1 MGVSPHRRGRPPLTT
16 PIERLDMLHVPP
28 AVRAGALLAV
38 AAAAL
43 TACGTASG
51 AGTTADSGK
60 PVYGGTLVYLED
72 RQESCIDPQIGGD
85 IPQAMIGQQYTD
97 DIVYEGAGGKI
108 EPWLAKSWTISP
120 NELTYTFTFRDN
132 VKFTDGTPLNA
143 AAVQANF
150 ARVVNPKTGSS
161 TDGGYIAPFYKSS
174 KVLSPYVLQV
184 NLTTPDS
191 SFLDVLAQGYFG
203 IESPTAFARGIS
215 KNCLYPVGSGP
226 FEVQKDVPNQEV
238 ILVRN
243 PDYNSPPPGSTHT
256 GPAYLKEI
264 VWKIVPDES
273 VRWAALAQNQA
284 NVIYNPPAQDYA
296 SAAAEHITMF
306 DKERPGSPNSILFN
320 TSVAPLNNVLV
331 REAFDY
337 ASDEK
342 ANLKSAYFGTYPYV
356 GSPLVPGTP
365 DYDPAYANAF
375 AYNPAKA
382 SQLLAQAGYTGKNSQ
397 GYRTSNGQVLS
408 VTIPY
413 DSDAGQT
420 PPEDLTLYQ
429 DIQASEKAAG
439 IEVTLKPVS
448 TTELDSLW
456 EGGKGYQALAGGY
469 WITNTPDV
477 LRTLYST
484 QALKYYGT
492 NSDRYSN
499 PTLDKI
505 LADGLAAKT
514 DAQRQTIYDQAQAFV
529 AQQALLLPLY
539 PAEERLAISSNTH
552 SVSADY
558 AVGLPDFYDTW
569 ISG

>member
-1 MGVSPHRRGRPPLTT
+1 
-16 PIERLDMLHVPP
+16 MLHVPP
-28 AVRAGALLAV
+28 AVRAGAVLAV

-51 AGTTADSGK
+51 AGTTADPGK
-60 PVYGGTLVYLED
+60 PVSGGTLVYLED

-108 EPWLAKSWTISP
+108 EPWLAKSWTVSP
-120 NELTYTFTFRDN
+120 NGLTYTFTFRDN
-132 VKFTDGTPLNA
+132 VKFTDGTPVDA

-150 ARVVNPKTGSS
+150 ERVVNPKTGSS
-161 TDGGYIAPFYKSS
+161 TDGGYIAPFYKNS

-203 IESPTAFARGIS
+203 IESPKAFARGIT

-226 FEVQKDVPNQEV
+226 FEVAKDVPNQEV
-238 ILVRN
+238 VLVRN
-243 PDYNSPPPGSTHT
+243 PDFNSPPPGSTHT

-264 VWKIVPDES
+264 IWKIVPDES
-273 VRWAALAQNQA
+273 VRWAALTENEA

-296 SAAAEHITMF
+296 AAAADHITMF

-320 TSVAPLNNVLV
+320 TSVAPLNSVLV
-331 REAFDY
+331 RQAFLY
-337 ASDEK
+337 ASDEQ

-356 GSPLVPGTP
+356 GGPLVPGTP
-365 DYDPAYANAF
+365 DYDPAFDNVY

-382 SQLLAQAGYTGKNSQ
+382 NQLLQEAGYTGHNSQ
-397 GYRTSNGQVLS
+397 GYRTKDGHVLS
-408 VTIPY
+408 IAIPY
-413 DSDAGQT
+413 DSDPGQT
-420 PPEDLTLYQ
+420 PPEDLTLFE
-429 DIQASEKAAG
+429 DIQASEKSAG
-439 IEVTLKPVS
+439 IDVTLDPVS
-448 TTELDSLW
+448 TTELDNLW
-456 EGGKGYQALAGGY
+456 ESGKGYQTLADGY

-499 PTLDKI
+499 ATLDKL
-505 LADGLAAKT
+505 LAEGLAAQNP
-514 DAQRQTIYDQAQAFV
+514 ARRQAIYDQAQAFV
-529 AQQALLLPLY
+529 SKQALILDLY
-539 PAEERLAISSNTH
+539 PAEERLAINSNTH
-552 SVSADY
+552 GVSADY

>member
-1 MGVSPHRRGRPPLTT
+1 
-16 PIERLDMLHVPP
+16 MLHVPP
-28 AVRAGALLAV
+28 VVRAGALLAV

-43 TACGTASG
+43 TACGTANG
-51 AGTTADSGK
+51 AGTTGNSSGK
-60 PVYGGTLVYLED
+60 PVSGGTLVYLED

-120 NELTYTFTFRDN
+120 NGLTYTFTFRDN
-132 VKFTDGTPLNA
+132 VNFTDGTPVDA

-150 ARVVNPKTGSS
+150 ERVVNPKTGSS
-161 TDGGYIAPFYKSS
+161 TDGGYIAPFYKNS

-184 NLTTPDS
+184 NLTNPDS

-203 IESPTAFARGIS
+203 IESPKAFARGIT

-226 FEVQKDVPNQEV
+226 FEVAKDVPNQEV
-238 ILVRN
+238 VLVRN
-243 PDYNSPPPGSTHT
+243 PDFNSPPPGSTHT

-264 VWKIVPDES
+264 IWKIVPDES
-273 VRWAALAQNQA
+273 VRWAALTENEA

-296 SAAAEHITMF
+296 SAAADHITMF

-331 REAFDY
+331 RQAFLY
-337 ASDEK
+337 ASDEQ

-356 GSPLVPGTP
+356 GGPLVPGTP
-365 DYDPAYANAF
+365 DYDPAFANVY

-382 SQLLAQAGYTGKNSQ
+382 NQLLEQAGYTARNSQ
-397 GYRTSNGQVLS
+397 GYRIKDGHVLS
-408 VTIPY
+408 IAIPY
-413 DSDAGQT
+413 DSDPGQT
-420 PPEDLTLYQ
+420 PPEDLTLFE
-429 DIQASEKAAG
+429 DIQASEKSAG
-439 IEVTLKPVS
+439 IDVTLDPVS
-448 TTELDSLW
+448 TTELDNLW
-456 EGGKGYQALAGGY
+456 ESGKGYQTLADGY

-499 PTLDKI
+499 PTLDKL
-505 LADGLAAKT
+505 LAEGLAEQNPAK
-514 DAQRQTIYDQAQAFV
+514 RQAIYDQAQAFV
-529 AQQALLLPLY
+529 SQQALILDLY
-539 PAEERLAISSNTH
+539 PAEERLAINANTH
-552 SVSADY
+552 GVSADY

>member
-1 MGVSPHRRGRPPLTT
+1 
-16 PIERLDMLHVPP
+16 MLHVPP

-43 TACGTASG
+43 TACGTANG
-51 AGTTADSGK
+51 AGTTVGSGK
-60 PVYGGTLVYLED
+60 PVSGGTLIYLED

-97 DIVYEGAGGKI
+97 DIVYEGPGGKI

-120 NELTYTFTFRDN
+120 NGLTYTFTFRDN
-132 VKFTDGTPLNA
+132 VNFTDGTPVDA

-150 ARVVNPKTGSS
+150 ERVVNPKTGSS

-203 IESPTAFARGIS
+203 IESPKGFARGIS
-215 KNCLYPVGSGP
+215 KNCLYPIGSGP
-226 FEVQKDVPNQEV
+226 FEVAKDVPNQEV
-238 ILVRN
+238 VLVRN
-243 PDYNSPPPGSTHT
+243 PDFNSPPPGSTHT

-264 VWKIVPDES
+264 IWKIVPDES
-273 VRWAALAQNQA
+273 VRWAALTQNEA

-296 SAAAEHITMF
+296 SAAAYHITMF

-320 TSVAPLNNVLV
+320 TSVTPLNNVLV
-331 REAFDY
+331 RQAFLY
-337 ASDEK
+337 ASDEQ

-356 GSPLVPGTP
+356 GGPLVPGTP
-365 DYDPAYANAF
+365 DYDPAFDNVYS
-375 AYNPAKA
+375 YNPAKA
-382 SQLLAQAGYTGKNSQ
+382 SQLLEEAGYTGHNGQ
-397 GYRTSNGQVLS
+397 GYRTKDGHVLS
-408 VTIPY
+408 IAIPY
-413 DSDAGQT
+413 DSDPGQT
-420 PPEDLTLYQ
+420 PPEDLTLFQ
-429 DIQASEKAAG
+429 DIQASERSAG
-439 IEVTLKPVS
+439 IDVTLDPVS
-448 TTELDSLW
+448 TTELDNLW
-456 EGGKGYQALAGGY
+456 ESGTGYQTLADGY

-499 PTLDKI
+499 PTLDKL
-505 LADGLAAKT
+505 LAEGLAAQNP
-514 DAQRQTIYDQAQAFV
+514 AQREAIYDQAQAFV
-529 AQQALLLPLY
+529 SQQALILDLY
-539 PAEERLAISSNTH
+539 PAEERLAISANTH
-552 SVSADY
+552 GVSADY

>member
-1 MGVSPHRRGRPPLTT
+1 
-16 PIERLDMLHVPP
+16 MLHVPP
-28 AVRAGALLAV
+28 VVRAGALLAV

-43 TACGTASG
+43 TACGTANG
-51 AGTTADSGK
+51 AGTTADSSGK
-60 PVYGGTLVYLED
+60 PVSGGTLVYLED

-120 NELTYTFTFRDN
+120 NGLTYTFTFRDN
-132 VKFTDGTPLNA
+132 VNFTDGTPVDA

-150 ARVVNPKTGSS
+150 ERVVNPKTGSS
-161 TDGGYIAPFYKSS
+161 TDGGYIAPFYKNS

-203 IESPTAFARGIS
+203 IESPKAFARGIS

-226 FEVQKDVPNQEV
+226 FEVAKDVPNQEV
-238 ILVRN
+238 VLVRN
-243 PDYNSPPPGSTHT
+243 PDFNSPAPGSTHT

-264 VWKIVPDES
+264 IWKIVPDES
-273 VRWAALAQNQA
+273 VRWAALTENEA

-296 SAAAEHITMF
+296 SAAADHITMF

-331 REAFDY
+331 RQAFLY
-337 ASDEK
+337 ASDEQ

-356 GSPLVPGTP
+356 GGPLVPGTP
-365 DYDPAYANAF
+365 DYDPAFDNVY

-382 SQLLAQAGYTGKNSQ
+382 NQLLEQAGYTGRNSQ
-397 GYRTSNGQVLS
+397 GYRTKDGHVLS
-408 VTIPY
+408 IAIPY
-413 DSDAGQT
+413 DSDPGQT
-420 PPEDLTLYQ
+420 PPEDLTLFE
-429 DIQASEKAAG
+429 DIQASEKSAG
-439 IEVTLKPVS
+439 IDVTLDPVS
-448 TTELDSLW
+448 TTELDNLW
-456 EGGKGYQALAGGY
+456 ESGKGYQTLADGY

-492 NSDRYSN
+492 NSDRYSST
-499 PTLDKI
+499 TLDKL
-505 LADGLAAKT
+505 LAEGLAEQNPAR
-514 DAQRQTIYDQAQAFV
+514 RQAIYDQAQAFV
-529 AQQALLLPLY
+529 SQQALILDLY
-539 PAEERLAISSNTH
+539 PAEERLAINANTH
-552 SVSADY
+552 GVSADY

>member
-1 MGVSPHRRGRPPLTT
+1 MIAPSSKGPALTSVASAGR
-16 PIERLDMLHVPP
+16 VC
-28 AVRAGALLAV
+28 ALLG
-38 AAAAL
+38 AAAVVL
-43 TACGTASG
+43 TACGTA
-51 AGTTADSGK
+51 TNTADVTGSAK
-60 PVYGGTLVYLED
+60 PVYGGTLTYLED

-120 NELTYTFTFRDN
+120 NGLTYTFTFRDN

-174 KVLSPYVLQV
+174 KVVSQYVLQV
-184 NLTTPDS
+184 NLSTPDS

-203 IESPTAFARGIS
+203 IESPKAFARGIS

-226 FEVQKDVPNQEV
+226 FEVEKDIPNQEV

-243 PDYNSPPPGSTHT
+243 PDYNSPAPGSTHA

-264 VWKIVPDES
+264 IWKIVPDES
-273 VRWAALAQNQA
+273 VRWAALTENQA

-296 SAAAEHITMF
+296 SAKAANITMF

-320 TSVAPLNNVLV
+320 TAVPPFNNVLV
-331 REAFDY
+331 RQAFRY
-337 ASDEK
+337 GSNEQ

-356 GSPLVPGTP
+356 GGPLVPGTP
-365 DYDPAYANAF
+365 DYDPAYANA
-375 AYNPAKA
+375 YPSDPAKA
-382 SQLLAQAGYTGKNSQ
+382 GQLLAEAGYTGRDSQ
-397 GYRTSNGQVLS
+397 GYRTKGGQALTVSL
-408 VTIPY
+408 PY
-413 DSDAGQT
+413 DSDSGQT

-439 IEVTLKPVS
+439 IDVKLEPIS
-448 TTELDSLW
+448 TTELDNLYT
-456 EGGKGYQALAGGY
+456 GKTGYQLLAGGY

-492 NSDRYSN
+492 NADHYSN
-499 PTLDKI
+499 PVLDKM
-505 LADGLAAKT
+505 LADGLAAQNP
-514 DAQRQTIYDQAQAFV
+514 AQRAAIYDRAQAFV
-529 AQQALLLPLY
+529 SQQALLLDLY
-539 PAEERLAISSNTH
+539 PAEERLAINANTH
-552 SVSADY
+552 GVSADY

-569 ISG
+569 ISQ

>member
-1 MGVSPHRRGRPPLTT
+1 
-16 PIERLDMLHVPP
+16 MLHVPP

-43 TACGTASG
+43 TACGTANG
-51 AGTTADSGK
+51 AGTTVGSGK

-97 DIVYEGAGGKI
+97 DIVYEGTGGKI

-120 NELTYTFTFRDN
+120 NGLTYTFTFRNN
-132 VKFTDGTPLNA
+132 VTFTDGTPLNA

-150 ARVVNPKTGSS
+150 TRVVNPKTGSS
-161 TDGGYIAPFYKSS
+161 TDGGYIAPFYKNS

-203 IESPTAFARGIS
+203 IESPKGFARGIS
-215 KNCLYPVGSGP
+215 KNCLYPIGSGP
-226 FEVQKDVPNQEV
+226 FEVAKDVPNQEV

-243 PDYNSPPPGSTHT
+243 PDFNSPPPGSTHT

-264 VWKIVPDES
+264 IWKIVPDES
-273 VRWAALAQNQA
+273 VRWAALTQNEA

-296 SAAAEHITMF
+296 SAAADHITMF

-331 REAFDY
+331 RQAFLY
-337 ASDEK
+337 ASDEQ

-356 GSPLVPGTP
+356 GGPLVPGTP
-365 DYDPAYANAF
+365 DYDAAF
-375 AYNPAKA
+375 NNVYSYNPSKA
-382 SQLLAQAGYTGKNSQ
+382 SQLLEQAGYTGHNSQ
-397 GYRTSNGQVLS
+397 GYRTKDGHLLS
-408 VTIPY
+408 IAIPY
-413 DSDAGQT
+413 DSDPGQT
-420 PPEDLTLYQ
+420 PPEDLTLFQ
-429 DIQASEKAAG
+429 DIQASEKSAG
-439 IEVTLKPVS
+439 IDVTLDPVS
-448 TTELDSLW
+448 TTELDNLW
-456 EGGKGYQALAGGY
+456 ESGTGYQTLADGY

-484 QALKYYGT
+484 QALKFYGT

-499 PTLDKI
+499 PTLDKL
-505 LADGLAAKT
+505 LAEGLAAQNP
-514 DAQRQTIYDQAQAFV
+514 AQRRAIYDQAQALV
-529 AQQALLLPLY
+529 SQQALILDLY
-539 PAEERLAISSNTH
+539 PAEERLAIGANTH
-552 SVSADY
+552 GVSADY

>member
-1 MGVSPHRRGRPPLTT
+1 
-16 PIERLDMLHVPP
+16 MLHVPP
-28 AVRAGALLAV
+28 VLRAGALLAV

-43 TACGTASG
+43 TACGTANG
-51 AGTTADSGK
+51 AGTTGNSSGK
-60 PVYGGTLVYLED
+60 PVSGGTLVYLED
-72 RQESCIDPQIGGD
+72 RQETCIDPQIGGD

-120 NELTYTFTFRDN
+120 NGLTYTFTFRNN
-132 VKFTDGTPLNA
+132 VNFTDGTPLDA

-150 ARVVNPKTGSS
+150 ERVVNPKTGSS
-161 TDGGYIAPFYKSS
+161 TDGGYIAPFYKNS

-203 IESPTAFARGIS
+203 IESPKGFARGIS
-215 KNCLYPVGSGP
+215 KNCQYPIGSGP
-226 FEVQKDVPNQEV
+226 FEVVKDVPNQEV
-238 ILVRN
+238 ILDRN
-243 PDYNSPPPGSTHT
+243 PSYNSPPPGSTHT
-256 GPAYLKEI
+256 GPAYLKQI
-264 VWKIVPDES
+264 IWKIVPDES
-273 VRWAALAQNQA
+273 VRWAALTENQA
-284 NVIYNPPAQDYA
+284 NVIYNPPSEDYA
-296 SAAAEHITMF
+296 SAAADHITMF
-306 DKERPGSPNSILFN
+306 DKERPGSPNSIIFN

-331 REAFDY
+331 RQALLY

-356 GSPLVPGTP
+356 ASPLVPGTP
-365 DYDPAYANAF
+365 DYDPALANAY

-382 SQLLAQAGYTGKNSQ
+382 NQLLEQAGWTGHNSQ
-397 GYRTSNGQVLS
+397 GYRTKDGSVLS

-420 PPEDLTLYQ
+420 PPEDLTLFE
-429 DIQASEKAAG
+429 DIQASEKVAG
-439 IEVTLKPVS
+439 IDVKLQPIS
-448 TTELDSLW
+448 TTELDSLY
-456 EGGKGYQALAGGY
+456 EGNGYQTLADGY

-477 LRTLYST
+477 LRTLFST

-492 NSDRYSN
+492 NADKYSN
-499 PTLDKI
+499 PALDKL
-505 LADGLAAKT
+505 LAEGLAALNPT
-514 DAQRQTIYDQAQAFV
+514 QRQTLYDEAQV
-529 AQQALLLPLY
+529 LVSQQALIMNLY
-539 PAEERLAISSNTH
+539 PAEERLAINANTH
-552 SVSADY
+552 GVSADY

>member
-1 MGVSPHRRGRPPLTT
+1 
-16 PIERLDMLHVPP
+16 MLHVPWT
-28 AVRAGALLAV
+28 VRAGALLAV
-38 AAAAL
+38 AATAL
-43 TACGTASG
+43 TACGTAASPAAG
-51 AGTTADSGK
+51 ANAASTTGK
-60 PVYGGTLVYLED
+60 PSSGGTLVYLED
-72 RQESCIDPQIGGD
+72 RQETCLDPEIGGD

-97 DIVYEGAGGKI
+97 DIVYEGKGGKI

-120 NELTYTFTFRDN
+120 DGLTYTFTFRDD

-150 ARVVNPKTGSS
+150 TRVVNPKTGSS

-184 NLTTPDS
+184 KLKTPDS

-203 IESPTAFARGIS
+203 IESPKGIARGIS
-215 KNCLYPVGSGP
+215 KNCLYPVGTGP

-243 PDYNSPPPGSTHT
+243 PNYNSPPPGSTHT

-264 VWKIVPDES
+264 EWKIVPDES
-273 VRWAALAQNQA
+273 VRWAALAQHQA
-284 NVIYNPPAQDYA
+284 NVIYYPPAQDYA
-296 SAAAEHITMF
+296 SAKADDITLF

-320 TSVAPLNNVLV
+320 TSVAPLNSTAV
-331 REAFDY
+331 REAFVF
-337 ASDEK
+337 AANE
-342 ANLKSAYFGTYPYV
+342 ATNLKSAYFGTYPYI

-375 AYNPAKA
+375 AYNLAKA
-382 SQLLAQAGYTGKNSQ
+382 NQLLAQAGYTGKNSS
-397 GYRTSNGQVLS
+397 GYRTKDGQVLT

-439 IEVTLKPVS
+439 IDVVLKPVS
-448 TTELDSLW
+448 TTELDSMW

-484 QALKYYGT
+484 QALKFYGT

-505 LADGLAAKT
+505 LSNGLAAKT
-514 DAQRQTIYDQAQAFV
+514 DAQRQAIYDQAQGFV

-552 SVSADY
+552 GVSADY

>member
-1 MGVSPHRRGRPPLTT
+1 
-16 PIERLDMLHVPP
+16 MLHVPP
-28 AVRAGALLAV
+28 VVRAGALLAV

-43 TACGTASG
+43 TACGTANG
-51 AGTTADSGK
+51 AGTTGNSSGK
-60 PVYGGTLVYLED
+60 PVSGGTLVYLED

-120 NELTYTFTFRDN
+120 NGLTYTFTFRDN
-132 VKFTDGTPLNA
+132 VNFTDGTPVDA

-150 ARVVNPKTGSS
+150 ERVVNPKTGSS
-161 TDGGYIAPFYKSS
+161 TDGGYIAPFYKNS

-184 NLTTPDS
+184 NLTNPDS

-203 IESPTAFARGIS
+203 IESPKAFARGIT

-226 FEVQKDVPNQEV
+226 FEVAKDVPNQEV
-238 ILVRN
+238 VLVRN
-243 PDYNSPPPGSTHT
+243 PDFNSPPPGSTHT

-264 VWKIVPDES
+264 IWKIVPDES
-273 VRWAALAQNQA
+273 VRWAALTENEA

-296 SAAAEHITMF
+296 SAVADHITMF

-331 REAFDY
+331 RQAFLY
-337 ASDEK
+337 ASDEQ

-356 GSPLVPGTP
+356 GGPLVPGTP
-365 DYDPAYANAF
+365 DYDPAFANVY

-382 SQLLAQAGYTGKNSQ
+382 NQLLEQAGYTARNSQ
-397 GYRTSNGQVLS
+397 GYRIKDGHVLS
-408 VTIPY
+408 IAIPY
-413 DSDAGQT
+413 DSDPGQT
-420 PPEDLTLYQ
+420 PPEDLTLFE
-429 DIQASEKAAG
+429 DIQASEKSAG
-439 IEVTLKPVS
+439 IDVTLDPVS
-448 TTELDSLW
+448 TTELDNLW
-456 EGGKGYQALAGGY
+456 ESGKGYQTLADGY

-499 PTLDKI
+499 PTLDKL
-505 LADGLAAKT
+505 LAEGLAEQNPAK
-514 DAQRQTIYDQAQAFV
+514 RQAIYDQAQAFV
-529 AQQALLLPLY
+529 SQQALILDLY
-539 PAEERLAISSNTH
+539 PAEERLAINANTH
-552 SVSADY
+552 GVSADY

>member
-1 MGVSPHRRGRPPLTT
+1 
-16 PIERLDMLHVPP
+16 MLHVPH
-28 AVRAGALLAV
+28 AVRAGAVLAV

-43 TACGTASG
+43 TACGTANG
-51 AGTTADSGK
+51 AGTTADPGK
-60 PVYGGTLVYLED
+60 PVSGGTLVYLED

-120 NELTYTFTFRDN
+120 NGLTYTFTFRDN
-132 VKFTDGTPLNA
+132 VKFTDGTPVDA

-150 ARVVNPKTGSS
+150 ERVVNPKTGSS
-161 TDGGYIAPFYKSS
+161 TDGGYIAPFYKNS

-191 SFLDVLAQGYFG
+191 SFLDVMAQGYFG
-203 IESPTAFARGIS
+203 IESPKGFARGIT
-215 KNCLYPVGSGP
+215 KNCLYPIGSGP
-226 FEVQKDVPNQEV
+226 FEVAKDVPNQEV

-264 VWKIVPDES
+264 IWKIVPDES
-273 VRWAALAQNQA
+273 VRWAALTQNEA
-284 NVIYNPPAQDYA
+284 NVIYDPPAQDYA
-296 SAAAEHITMF
+296 SAAADHITMF

-331 REAFDY
+331 RQAFLY
-337 ASDEK
+337 SSDEQ

-356 GSPLVPGTP
+356 GGPLVPGTP
-365 DYDPAYANAF
+365 DYDPAFDDVY

-382 SQLLAQAGYTGKNSQ
+382 NQLLEEAGYTGRNSQ
-397 GYRTSNGQVLS
+397 GYRTKDGHVLS
-408 VTIPY
+408 IAIPY

-420 PPEDLTLYQ
+420 PPEDITLFQ
-429 DIQASEKAAG
+429 DIQASEKSAG
-439 IEVTLKPVS
+439 IDVTLDPIS
-448 TTELDSLW
+448 TAELDNIFESHT
-456 EGGKGYQALAGGY
+456 GYQTLADGY

-492 NSDRYSN
+492 NTDQYSN
-499 PTLDKI
+499 PTLDKL
-505 LADGLAAKT
+505 LAEGLAAQNP
-514 DAQRQTIYDQAQAFV
+514 AQRQAIYDQAQAFV
-529 AQQALLLPLY
+529 SQQALLLDLY
-539 PAEERLAISSNTH
+539 PAEERLAINANTH
-552 SVSADY
+552 GVSADY

>member
-1 MGVSPHRRGRPPLTT
+1 
-16 PIERLDMLHVPP
+16 MLHVPP
-28 AVRAGALLAV
+28 VVRAGALLAV

-43 TACGTASG
+43 TACGTANG
-51 AGTTADSGK
+51 AGTTADSSGQ
-60 PVYGGTLVYLED
+60 PVSGGTLTYLED

-120 NELTYTFTFRDN
+120 NGLTYTFTFRDN
-132 VKFTDGTPLNA
+132 VNFTDGTPVNA

-150 ARVVNPKTGSS
+150 ERVVNPKTGSS

-184 NLTTPDS
+184 SLTTPDS

-203 IESPTAFARGIS
+203 IESPKAFAKGIT

-226 FEVQKDVPNQEV
+226 FEVAKDVPNQEV
-238 ILVRN
+238 VLVRN
-243 PDYNSPPPGSTHT
+243 PDFNSPPPGSTHT

-264 VWKIVPDES
+264 IWKIVPDES
-273 VRWAALAQNQA
+273 VRWAALTENEA
-284 NVIYNPPAQDYA
+284 NVIYNPPSQDYA
-296 SAAAEHITMF
+296 SAAADHITMF

-320 TSVAPLNNVLV
+320 TSVAPLDNVLV
-331 REAFDY
+331 RQAFLY
-337 ASDEK
+337 ASNEQ

-356 GSPLVPGTP
+356 GGPLVPGTP
-365 DYDPAYANAF
+365 DYDPAFANVY

-382 SQLLAQAGYTGKNSQ
+382 NQLLEQAGYTGRNSQ
-397 GYRTSNGQVLS
+397 GYRTKDGHVLS
-408 VTIPY
+408 ISIPY
-413 DSDAGQT
+413 DSDPGQT
-420 PPEDLTLYQ
+420 PPEDLTLFE
-429 DIQASEKAAG
+429 DIQASEKSAG
-439 IEVTLKPVS
+439 IDATLDPVS
-448 TTELDSLW
+448 TTELDNLW
-456 EGGKGYQALAGGY
+456 ESGKGYQTLADGY

-499 PTLDKI
+499 PTLDKL
-505 LADGLAAKT
+505 LAEGLAEQNPAK
-514 DAQRQTIYDQAQAFV
+514 RQAIYDQAQAFV
-529 AQQALLLPLY
+529 SQQALILDLY
-539 PAEERLAISSNTH
+539 PAEERLAINANTH
-552 SVSADY
+552 GVSADY

>member
-1 MGVSPHRRGRPPLTT
+1 MVQ
-16 PIERLDMLHVPP
+16 VPP
-28 AVRAGALLAV
+28 AVKAGALLA
-38 AAAAL
+38 AAAVAL
-43 TACGTASG
+43 TACGTAAAGG
-51 AGTTADSGK
+51 AGTTANAGK
-60 PVYGGTLVYLED
+60 PVSGGTLVYLED

-97 DIVYEGAGGKI
+97 DIVYEGEGGKI

-120 NELTYTFTFRDN
+120 NGLTYTFTFRDD
-132 VKFTDGTPLNA
+132 VKFTDGTPLDA

-174 KVLSPYVLQV
+174 KVVSPYVLQV
-184 NLTTPDS
+184 TLTTPDS

-203 IESPTAFARGIS
+203 IESPKAFARGIS
-215 KNCLYPVGSGP
+215 QNCLYPVGSGP
-226 FEVQKDVPNQEV
+226 FEVTKDIPNQEV
-238 ILVRN
+238 ILTRN

-284 NVIYNPPAQDYA
+284 NVIYYPPAQDYA
-296 SAAAEHITMF
+296 SAAAEHITLF

-320 TSVAPLNNVLV
+320 TSVAPMNNVLV
-331 REAFDY
+331 RQAFLY
-337 ASDEK
+337 ASDEQ

-356 GSPLVPGTP
+356 GGPLVPGTP
-365 DYDPAYANAF
+365 DYDPAFANVYAD
-375 AYNPAKA
+375 NPAKA
-382 SQLLAQAGYTGKNSQ
+382 NQLLEQAGYTGHNSQ
-397 GYRTSNGQVLS
+397 GYRTRNGQVLS
-408 VTIPY
+408 VALPY
-413 DSDAGQT
+413 DSDPGQT

-429 DIQASEKAAG
+429 DIQASEKSAG
-439 IEVTLKPVS
+439 IDVTLDPVS
-448 TTELDSLW
+448 TTELDNLW
-456 EGGKGYQALAGGY
+456 ESGKGYQTLAGGY

-499 PTLDKI
+499 PTLDKL
-505 LADGLAAKT
+505 LANGLAAEN
-514 DAQRQTIYDQAQAFV
+514 DAQRKAVYDQAQAFV
-529 AQQALLLPLY
+529 SQQALILDLY
-539 PAEERLAISSNTH
+539 PAEERLAISANTH
-552 SVSADY
+552 GVSADY

>member
-1 MGVSPHRRGRPPLTT
+1 
-16 PIERLDMLHVPP
+16 MLHVPWT
-28 AVRAGALLAV
+28 VRAGALLAV
-38 AAAAL
+38 AATAL
-43 TACGTASG
+43 TACGTATSP
-51 AGTTADSGK
+51 GTDANTASTTGK
-60 PVYGGTLVYLED
+60 PVSGGTLVYLED
-72 RQESCIDPQIGGD
+72 RQETCLDPEIGGD

-97 DIVYEGAGGKI
+97 DIVYEGKGGKI

-120 NELTYTFTFRDN
+120 DGLTYTFTFRDD
-132 VKFTDGTPLNA
+132 VKFTDGTPLTA

-150 ARVVNPKTGSS
+150 TRVVNPKTGSS

-184 NLTTPDS
+184 KLKTPDS

-203 IESPTAFARGIS
+203 IESPKGIARGIS
-215 KNCLYPVGSGP
+215 KNCLYPVGTGP

-238 ILVRN
+238 ILIRN
-243 PDYNSPPPGSTHT
+243 PNYNSPPPGSTHT

-264 VWKIVPDES
+264 EWKIVPDES
-273 VRWAALAQNQA
+273 VRWAALAQHQA
-284 NVIYNPPAQDYA
+284 NVIYYPPAQDYA
-296 SAAAEHITMF
+296 AAKADDITLF

-320 TSVAPLNNVLV
+320 TSVAPLNNTLV
-331 REAFDY
+331 REAFVY
-337 ASDEK
+337 ASNEQT
-342 ANLKSAYFGTYPYV
+342 NLKSAYFGTYPYV

-365 DYDPAYANAF
+365 DYDPADANAF

-382 SQLLAQAGYTGKNSQ
+382 NQLLAQAGYTGKNSG
-397 GYRTSNGQVLS
+397 GYRTKDGQVLS

-439 IEVTLKPVS
+439 IDVILKPVS
-448 TTELDSLW
+448 TTELDSMW

-484 QALKYYGT
+484 QALKFYGT

-499 PTLDKI
+499 PALDTI
-505 LADGLAAKT
+505 LANGLAAKT
-514 DAQRQTIYDQAQAFV
+514 DAQRQTIYDQAQGFV
-529 AQQALLLPLY
+529 AHQALLLPLY
-539 PAEERLAISSNTH
+539 PAEERLAISSDTH
-552 SVSADY
+552 GVSADY

>member
-1 MGVSPHRRGRPPLTT
+1 
-16 PIERLDMLHVPP
+16 MLRVPP
-28 AVRAGALLAV
+28 AVRAGALLAA

-51 AGTTADSGK
+51 SGTTAASGK
-60 PVYGGTLVYLED
+60 PVSGGTLVYLED

-97 DIVYEGAGGKI
+97 DIVYEGKGGTI

-120 NELTYTFTFRDN
+120 DGLTYTFTFRNN

-150 ARVVNPKTGSS
+150 ERVVNPKTGSS

-184 NLTTPDS
+184 TLKTPDS

-203 IESPTAFARGIS
+203 IESPKGFARGIS
-215 KNCLYPVGSGP
+215 KNCLYPIGSGP
-226 FEVQKDVPNQEV
+226 FEVQKDIPNQEV
-238 ILVRN
+238 ILARN
-243 PDYNSPPPGSTHT
+243 PNYNSPAPGSTHT

-264 VWKIVPDES
+264 IWKIVPDES
-273 VRWAALAQNQA
+273 VRWASLTQNQA
-284 NVIYNPPAQDYA
+284 NVIYYPPSEDYA
-296 SAAAEHITMF
+296 SAKAEHITMF
-306 DKERPGSPNSILFN
+306 DQERPGSPNSVLFN
-320 TSVAPLNNVLV
+320 TSVPPLNNVLV
-331 REAFDY
+331 RQAVLY
-337 ASDEK
+337 ASNEQ

-356 GSPLVPGTP
+356 GGPLVPGTP
-365 DYDPAYANAF
+365 DYDPAYANVYAN
-375 AYNPAKA
+375 NPAKA
-382 SQLLAQAGYTGKNSQ
+382 NQLLEQAGYTGHNSQ
-397 GYRTSNGQVLS
+397 GYRTKDGQVLK
-408 VTIPY
+408 IGLPY

-429 DIQASEKAAG
+429 DIQASEKSAG
-439 IEVTLKPVS
+439 IDIVLQPIS
-448 TTELDSLW
+448 TAKLDEIFES
-456 EGGKGYQALAGGY
+456 GKGYQTLAGGY

-484 QALKYYGT
+484 QALQYYGT
-492 NSDRYSN
+492 NTDRYSN
-499 PTLDKI
+499 PTLDKL
-505 LADGLAAKT
+505 LADGLAAKN
-514 DAQRQTIYDQAQAFV
+514 DAQRKAIYDKAQAFV
-529 AQQALLLPLY
+529 SQQALLLDLY
-539 PAEERLAISSNTH
+539 PAEERLAINANTH
-552 SVSADY
+552 GVSADY